1 MMMMMMMMMKEEEEE
16 EDEEEEDDDDDKD
29 DHYRGG
35 KSIKKTVSAAVEIT
49 FVVSVFSTVAF
60 TLLIVYIVHKI
71 KKHNVSNQD
80 SVAETSPPFFKNDSA
95 SICDDN
101 IPQENPLYEMD
112 EFDTNTD

>member
-1 MMMMMMMMMKEEEEE
+1 M
-16 EDEEEEDDDDDKD
+16 
-29 DHYRGG
+29 
-35 KSIKKTVSAAVEIT
+35 KKTVSAAVEIT
-49 FVVSVFSTVAF
+49 FIVSVFSTIAF

-71 KKHNVSNQD
+71 KKKHNVSNQD
-80 SVAETSPPFFKNDSA
+80 LVAETSPPYFKNDSA